1 MRIFCLAILL
11 FAAIHAKAETPLP
24 AVPLPY
30 MKTEQVTVSGIS
42 SGAQMA
48 VQFQVAFSRTVKGA
62 GLIAAGPYF
71 CARGD
76 VLTATT
82 ICSCTNE
89 VFPCQVRARA
99 TRVRELIAV
108 TDWFSALQVI
118 DPTSAMA
125 GHRIWILAGSADT
138 IVPQVIGDDLQT
150 YYRHYIDPSRIAYK
164 RDLAVQHAMP
174 TDNYGND
181 CDALGLP
188 FINNCSYDAAG
199 ELLKWMYGPLT
210 ARNTGTRAGRLVV
223 FDQAEFLP
231 WPRLHGMARKGYMY
245 VPPGCDNGAR
255 NGCRLHVAFH
265 GCLQDA
271 EHIGTAFIDRA
282 GYNAWADSNKLVI
295 LYPQAA
301 AISKYKNPNAC
312 WDWFAYDDPRYP
324 QKRGRQMAAI
334 KRMVD
339 RLTGAPVTRAAPPAP
354 AAKCRRDKCT

>member
-1 MRIFCLAILL
+1 MRIFCLAMLL
-11 FAAIHAKAETPLP
+11 LAAVHAQAQTPAAQPLP
-24 AVPLPY
+24 S

-48 VQFQVAFSRTVKGA
+48 VQFEVAFSRTVKGA
-62 GLIAAGPYF
+62 GVIAGAPYF

-76 VLTATT
+76 LLTATT

-89 VFPCQVRARA
+89 VFPCKAGARA

-125 GHRIWILAGSADT
+125 GHRVWILAGTADT
-138 IVPQVIGDDLQT
+138 VVPQVIGDDLQT
-150 YYRHYIDPSRIAYK
+150 YYRHYINASHISYK
-164 RDLAVQHAMP
+164 RDLAAEHAMP
-174 TDNYGND
+174 TDGFGND
-181 CDALGLP
+181 CDTLGSP
-188 FINNCSYDAAG
+188 FINNCKFDAAG
-199 ELLKWMYGPLT
+199 ELLKWLYGPLA
-210 ARNTGTRAGRLVV
+210 ARNTGAPAGRLIV
-223 FDQAEFLP
+223 FDQSEFLAQ
-231 WPRLHGMARKGYMY
+231 PRWHGLGQKGYLY
-245 VPPGCDNGAR
+245 VPPACDNDGR
-255 NGCRLHVAFH
+255 NECRLHVAFH

-271 EHIGTAFIDRA
+271 EKIGTTFIEHA

-301 AISKYKNPNAC
+301 SAGKYKNPNGC

-324 QKRGRQMAAI
+324 QKGGRQMAAI

-339 RLTGAPVTRAAPPAP
+339 RLTGAPPATS
-354 AAKCRRDKCT
+354 R